1 MAQRES
7 PCLVDF
13 NMTVW
18 PVVSPKPPAKPV
30 GLEVKVRPDKSLQYR
45 WQAQDDAHRFQ
56 LKVCYF
62 QFEGGALLDPFHS
75 DIIEVEKCAAHVSHP
90 EEVPKNK
97 AWVVKAI
104 LKAVSEEGL
113 LSEAVYKQVTWDDEL
128 SKEETTKDLEAR
140 VATFEKKLADFVAL
154 KGVPRILVAGGQ
166 HHGKSSH
173 INHLFRCSQCDLT
186 LFDRMDQAPACEEEK
201 TIATKSITIPVGSS
215 HMVLRDTPAL
225 SNMNDDMQ
233 GKQRTLLSADVKDGV
248 RRQDLAPEKQ
258 SFFSKPPHAAIV
270 LMSLCHWRDQKTEM
284 QGYLQKF
291 AGGFKT
297 ASRGTVVFP
306 YVVVATFC
314 DEFLKDCQKEDPK
327 EELESALEGIKKFAL
342 TDHVFAV
349 TNYKRNS
356 CGSARN
362 NEATFDML
370 SQLLEKAMR
379 EDTATPM
386 QELASKA
393 SAAVIA
399 QPCRFMSLLVAII
412 VLFFSLVM
420 AMLK

>member
-1 MAQRES
+1 MAV
-7 PCLVDF
+7 L
-13 NMTVW
+13 
-18 PVVSPKPPAKPV
+18 PVIPPKPPAKPV
-30 GLEVKVRPDKSLQYR
+30 GLEVKVRPDKSLQIR
-45 WQAQDDAHRFQ
+45 WQAQDGVHRFQ
-56 LKVCYF
+56 LEVCYF
-62 QFEGGALLDPFHS
+62 EFENGTRLKPFHS
-75 DIIEVEKCAAHVSHP
+75 NIIEVEKCAAHVSHP

-97 AWVVKAI
+97 AWVVKAL

-113 LSEAVYKQVTWDDEL
+113 LSEAVQKQVTWDDEL
-128 SKEETTKDLEAR
+128 SNEETIEDLEVR

-154 KGVPRILVAGGQ
+154 KGVPRILVVAGQ

-173 INHLFRCSQCDLT
+173 INHLSRCLQCDLT
-186 LFDRMDQAPACEEEK
+186 LNDHMDQAPACEEEK
-201 TIATKSITIPVGSS
+201 TIATKSITVPVGSS
-215 HMVLRDTPAL
+215 HFVLVDTPAFP
-225 SNMNDDMQ
+225 NMNDEMQ
-233 GKQRTLLSADVKDGV
+233 GKLRTLLSAGVKDGS

-258 SFFSKPPHAAIV
+258 SSFSKPPHAAVV

-284 QGYLQKF
+284 QGYLQKL
-291 AGGFKT
+291 AGAFKT
-297 ASRGTVVFP
+297 ASGGTVVFP

-379 EDTATPM
+379 EDTATRK

-393 SAAVIA
+393 AAAVSAATLAVFA
-399 QPCRFMSLLVAII
+399 VV
-412 VLFFSLVM
+412 VLFVAFVM
-420 AMLK
+420 AMFQK